1 MNSTPLPL
9 FTVRAAVD
17 SDGRIFNVS
26 VWAELPTEDAARE
39 VAARFPKSLRVVGS
53 GLTCVRGRSVEERG
67 LVSSSFYLTPN
78 AVTGTVNESGLA
90 RLRRLMSRIEW
101 RLDTE
106 SIANAADEASFR
118 RLLA

>member
-26 VWAELPTEDAARE
+26 VWAELPTEAEARE
-39 VAARFPKSLRVVGS
+39 VAARFPKNLRVVGS
-53 GLTCVRGRSVEERG
+53 GLTCVRDGSVEEKG
-67 LVSSSFYLTPN
+67 LVMSTFRLSPN
-78 AVTGTVNESGLA
+78 AVTGAVNESGLA
-90 RLRRLMSRIEW
+90 RLRRLMGRLEW
-101 RLDTE
+101 RIDAE